1 MFLIASLF
9 YEGKQIDLRFK
20 SDRLL
25 AGMFSEAS
33 PPLPSPPLPSLLYEK
48 SMQKSQF
55 FRHVTVLKLS

>member
-25 AGMFSEAS
+25 AGMFSEA
-33 PPLPSPPLPSLLYEK
+33 PPPLPSLLYEK
-48 SMQKSQF
+48 SNAEERVNFVAMSQF
-55 FRHVTVLKLS
+55 

>member
-25 AGMFSEAS
+25 AGMFTEA
-33 PPLPSPPLPSLLYEK
+33 PPPLPSLPP
-48 SMQKSQF
+48 SMKKVMLKSQF